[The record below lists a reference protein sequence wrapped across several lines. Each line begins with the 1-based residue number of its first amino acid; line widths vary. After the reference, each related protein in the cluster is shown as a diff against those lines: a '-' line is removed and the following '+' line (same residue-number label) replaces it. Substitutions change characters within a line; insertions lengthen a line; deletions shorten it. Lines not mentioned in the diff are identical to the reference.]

1 MKSGV
6 AIDLYYILYIICLV
20 LCSKNLAEYRQNM
33 DERNMKRF
41 AAVLADLFE
50 TLTGAC
56 SFTVFVPNNKV
67 FAKLAAGTIDK
78 PLNLKTSRN

>member
-1 MKSGV
+1 
-6 AIDLYYILYIICLV
+6 
-20 LCSKNLAEYRQNM
+20 M